1 MITADTPRPPLSKL
15 RHAEWTTVPNPAP
28 RRRGRP
34 VRLDRETILAA
45 TDRML
50 STDGAANFSMRRL
63 AAQLEVST
71 AAIYHH
77 FPTKGA
83 LFFAVLDARADDL
96 RKPDLPADPTDR
108 LVAIVGYLID
118 TLHELPWV
126 VDILVRG
133 ETYGRAA
140 MWILDEF
147 VGAARALG
155 ATETDAVYFY
165 SVLWR
170 FTLGELTARRAA
182 HDRNAAVARGEAP
195 PHWTESAGPDL
206 LDDFPSVVA
215 LLPQWTTAVAA
226 YDTDK
231 AIRAIV
237 DGLVANLDSTTER

>member
-1 MITADTPRPPLSKL
+1 M
-15 RHAEWTTVPNPAP
+15 PNQEP

-50 STDGAANFSMRRL
+50 TADGATGFSMRRL
-63 AAQLEVST
+63 AGRLGVST

-83 LFFAVLDARADDL
+83 LFFAVLNARAEDL
-96 RKPDLPADPTDR
+96 RQPHLPADPRDR
-108 LVAIVGYLID
+108 LAAIVLYLID

-126 VDILVRG
+126 VDILLTG

-147 VGAARALG
+147 VGCARALG
-155 ATETDAVYFY
+155 ATEEQAVYLY

-182 HDRNAAVARGEAP
+182 DDRADAARRGEAS
-195 PHWTESAGPDL
+195 PHWTASAAPDL
-206 LDDFPSVVA
+206 LDDFPAAVA
-215 LLPQWTTAVAA
+215 VLPQWTTAVAR
-226 YDTDK
+226 YDAAK
-231 AIRAIV
+231 AVRDII
-237 DGLVANLDSTTER
+237 DGLVANLAPTGDT